1 MRRVK
6 FRVVEPRLDPR
17 PIRTPVP
24 GWAGEPQPRANGSRE
39 QPWHCTPFSEMAKY
53 GVEVLYPYDHEIRVL
68 TRDGRFS
75 FDGDFGAP
83 PAEGR
88 SWPPF
93 RPFGEGY
100 YTFQLLLDLK
110 PEKGF
115 ATRVDPHP
123 RYFTDSN
130 NVTPLAVPAIIRNW
144 WPMINFLVFKA
155 PPEGGTH
162 IFRPGEPM
170 AQFSF
175 IPEEPDFVLEAM
187 TEEEAAERELQ
198 SRRIYESRST
208 LGADSQWLS
217 NTNTV
222 FDATYRRLHGA
233 MRGSVANGP
242 DDDED
247 NGRGA
252 AG

>member
-6 FRVVEPRLDPR
+6 FRLIEPRLQPR
-17 PIRTPVP
+17 PLRMATP
-24 GWAGEPQPRANGSRE
+24 GWSGDPQPRADGSHE

-53 GVEVLYPYDHEIRVL
+53 GVEILYPYDSEIHVS
-68 TRDGRFS
+68 TRDGHFA
-75 FDGDFGAP
+75 FEGDFGP
-83 PAEGR
+83 PPDDGR

-93 RPFGEGY
+93 RSFGQGY

-115 ATRVDPHP
+115 ATRIDPHP
-123 RYFTDSN
+123 RFFTDPTDT
-130 NVTPLAVPAIIRNW
+130 TPLAVPALLRNW
-144 WPMINFLVFKA
+144 WPMIYFLVFKV
-155 PPEGGTH
+155 PSEGRTH

-175 IPEEPDFVLEAM
+175 VPEEPDFVLEPM
-187 TEEEAAERELQ
+187 SEDEAAERELQ

-208 LGADSQWLS
+208 LGADSQWMS
-217 NTNTV
+217 STDTV

-233 MRGSVANGP
+233 MRATASRKA
-242 DDDED
+242 DDGKAD
-247 NGRGA
+247 
-252 AG
+252 